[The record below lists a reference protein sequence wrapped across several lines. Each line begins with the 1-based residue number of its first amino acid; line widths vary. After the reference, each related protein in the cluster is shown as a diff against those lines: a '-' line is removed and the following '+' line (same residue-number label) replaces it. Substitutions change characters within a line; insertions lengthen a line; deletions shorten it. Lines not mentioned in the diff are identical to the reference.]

1 MWLCVLGTWLAP
13 VELTVTGDGFVYF
26 PSAVCLKD
34 ALNHL
39 AFTMWQEA
47 GGEFFSLVSE
57 HVCIE
62 YFWLSKVFSALAC
75 YPLFPPLLPSPLL
88 FFSPSPYIGHLFS
101 AFRTAL
107 IITMDKFDH
116 PQENSYPQTLLLTF
130 WFLFVLS
137 VGLCYLFVCSLITLM
152 NSSAL
157 RRSVTCV
164 GICLQKIIQASSTF
178 MNPQNVFGRLQWLH
192 LCSVPMIFDRNFPMP
207 ARNSDWFLS
216 PQTFISF
223 TL

>member
-107 IITMDKFDH
+107 IITMD
-116 PQENSYPQTLLLTF
+116 EI
-130 WFLFVLS
+130 
-137 VGLCYLFVCSLITLM
+137 SLIIHRKTLIPKL
-152 NSSAL
+152 SYLLSDFCLCCLLVCAICLSAL
-157 RRSVTCV
+157 SLPLW
-164 GICLQKIIQASSTF
+164 I
-178 MNPQNVFGRLQWLH
+178 PLH
-192 LCSVPMIFDRNFPMP
+192 CEDL
-207 ARNSDWFLS
+207 
-216 PQTFISF
+216 
-223 TL
+223 

>member
-1 MWLCVLGTWLAP
+1 MC
-13 VELTVTGDGFVYF
+13 
-26 PSAVCLKD
+26 
-34 ALNHL
+34 
-39 AFTMWQEA
+39 
-47 GGEFFSLVSE
+47 
-57 HVCIE
+57 
-62 YFWLSKVFSALAC
+62 
-75 YPLFPPLLPSPLL
+75 
-88 FFSPSPYIGHLFS
+88 IGHLAGSRWTHGNWRWLCLFPFCCLFERCPEPFGFYHVARSWRWVFQPGFWACVHRVFLAFEGFLSLGLLPPLPSSPSLSPSLFLSIPIHRTPIFS
-101 AFRTAL
+101 LQDRFDHYYGW
-107 IITMDKFDH
+107 DKFDH

-137 VGLCYLFVCSLITLM
+137 VGLCYLFVCSLITPM